1 MYKENKEEH
10 TAHTEHTALYK
21 DTTIYLDTQ
30 SIILQ
35 LIMRT
40 NIGIYENKRAWIPV

>member
-1 MYKENKEEH
+1 MYKENKENKEEH
-10 TAHTEHTALYK
+10 TAHTRLYK
-21 DTTIYLDTQ
+21 DTTIYLDAQ

-40 NIGIYENKRAWIPV
+40 SIGIYENKRAWIPV